1 MIIKID
7 EITSKAKEIISS
19 PYDREVPDV
28 ETKVTYGHYYSFVRI
43 YLHNITT
50 LSYSQIKKFQAC
62 FAKNNIYSINVTRIP
77 CRADDSDGL
86 EVYIE
91 INGLKPKFVD
101 YEH

>member
-19 PYDREVPDV
+19 PYDSKEPEV
-28 ETKVTYGHYYSFVRI
+28 ETKVTYGNHFSFVRI
-43 YLHNITT
+43 YLHNITI
-50 LSYSQIKKFQAC
+50 LSYRQIKKFQAC
-62 FAKNNIYSINVTRIP
+62 FAKNNIYSIYVLAN
-77 CRADDSDGL
+77 DSDGL

>member
-1 MIIKID
+1 MIIRID

-19 PYDREVPDV
+19 PYDREEPEV
-28 ETKVTYGHYYSFVRI
+28 ETKVTYGHYYTFVRI
-43 YLHNITT
+43 FLHNKTI

-62 FAKNNIYSINVTRIP
+62 FAKNSIYTINVTSF
-77 CRADDSDGL
+77 RANDSDGL

>member
-19 PYDREVPDV
+19 PYDRKEAEV
-28 ETKVTYGHYYSFVRI
+28 ETKVTYGNHFTFVRI
-43 YLHNITT
+43 FLHNITI

-62 FAKNNIYSINVTRIP
+62 FAKNNIYSINVTRIS
-77 CRADDSDGL
+77 CLANDSDGL